1 MTAAMDKQDLAPLM
15 QAVADR
21 LLGKPTQKRG
31 QELRW
36 GRQGSLSID
45 LKKGTFFDHEA
56 CEGGGVIDLIRREN
70 GGTVADALTWLE
82 SQGLREA
89 KPNVIDRSL
98 RGFWVCSDGTDVRNI
113 SEPAQSHGVNLKPGQ
128 SIVATFNYF
137 DAQGALLYR
146 SHRIEPGD
154 NGANKTFRQDRPN
167 GKGGWAPNA
176 GSVKAPY
183 RLPELLASNGPVY
196 LAEGEAKADRLAS
209 WGLPATSLKNWND
222 DFSQFIAGREA
233 IILPD
238 NDGPGEKQAN
248 KARQS
253 LEAAGSVVHT
263 ITLPGLPDKGDILD
277 WDGNAD
283 DLAELIAKDAQ
294 IKPTLPFV
302 WFDDARPNLDAN
314 DFVEGLLTSGSMSV
328 VYGPSNC
335 GKTFFVIDLALHVAW
350 GKEWRGKEVDQGAI
364 VYLSLEGAQGIQNR
378 MRAFKMH
385 HDCGALPFVAM
396 PRPVNLLNEKAD
408 VDAVIQLVKFIAS
421 ETGLPVRMVIVD
433 TLSRA
438 MAGGNENSSE
448 DMTAL
453 IGNCDR
459 VRDAT
464 GAHVCIVHHSGKDEA
479 KGARGHSSLR
489 AATDTEIEIK
499 RDPELT
505 RSVVKVVKQR
515 DLEADDPLA
524 FTLQSINLGTNRR
537 GKPVTSCVVLEA
549 EETMI
554 VGRGGK
560 LSPKEKDA
568 WDVLLDM
575 FEQAKI
581 DPETGEIANVPPPV
595 SVAVWKEKLE
605 QGGTLGGNTEETRKV
620 QFRRLRNALRTK
632 LNLQFHN
639 GYVRQ
644 GEQGGT

>member
-1 MTAAMDKQDLAPLM
+1 MMAKEEEDFAPLM

-31 QELRW
+31 HELRW
-36 GRQGSLSID
+36 GRQGSLAVD
-45 LKKGTFFDHEA
+45 LKKGTWFDHEA

-82 SQGLREA
+82 TQGLREA

-113 SEPAQSHGVNLKPGQ
+113 SEPAHTHGVSLKPGQ
-128 SIVATFNYF
+128 TIVATFNYF
-137 DAQGALLYR
+137 DEHGALLYR

-154 NGANKTFRQDRPN
+154 NGSNKTFRQDRPD
-167 GKGGWAPNA
+167 GKGGWAPSA
-176 GSVKAPY
+176 GNVKVPY
-183 RLPELLASNGPVY
+183 RLPELLASDGPVY
-196 LAEGEAKADRLAS
+196 LAEGEAKADKLAG
-209 WGLPATSLKNWND
+209 WGLTATSLKNWCEE
-222 DFSQFIAGREA
+222 FSKAVAGRDVF
-233 IILPD
+233 ILPD
-238 NDGPGEKQAN
+238 NDAPGAKQSAKARALLEQAN
-248 KARQS
+248 CRVSEIA
-253 LEAAGSVVHT
+253 
-263 ITLPGLPDKGDILD
+263 LPGLPEKGDILD
-277 WDGNAD
+277 WEGNAD
-283 DLAELIAKDAQ
+283 DLAELVAKEAMA
-294 IKPTLPFV
+294 KPSLPFV

-328 VYGPSNC
+328 IYGPSNC

-385 HDCGALPFVAM
+385 HDCGSLPFVAM
-396 PRPVNLLNEKAD
+396 PKPVNLLNDKAD
-408 VDAVIQLVKFIAS
+408 VEAVIQLVKFIAA

-453 IGNCDR
+453 IGNCDK

-479 KGARGHSSLR
+479 RGARGHSSLR

-515 DLEADDPLA
+515 DLEADNPLA

-560 LSPKEKDA
+560 LSPKEKEA
-568 WDVLLDM
+568 WDVLLEM
-575 FEQAKI
+575 MEQAKI
-581 DPETGEIANVPPPV
+581 DPETGEIADVPPPV
-595 SVAVWKEKLE
+595 SVTDWKEKLE
-605 QGGTLGGNTEETRKV
+605 QGGTLGGNNEETRKV
-620 QFRRLRNALRTK
+620 QFRRLRNALKTK
-632 LNLQFHN
+632 LNLQFYD
-639 GYVRQ
+639 GFVRQ